1 MSFEITT
8 AFVQQYK
15 EGVMMLSQQLGA
27 RLQNCVMVDSG
38 IVGKSEYFDQVGV
51 VTAQVI
57 NNRHGD
63 SPLNSTPHARRKL
76 NLVDYETGDLVDK
89 LDLQKTLNDP
99 TNAYVVAHGAAMARA
114 KDSVILAAMFAD
126 AQTGETGSTTTSF
139 LSGNQVAV
147 NSWAFGTGSGNAGLT
162 ISKLIEGKKIL
173 KGHEAIQEGMPDNE
187 VYCAINA
194 KLEADL
200 LATTE
205 VTSADYNNIKA
216 LVNGDV
222 DTFMGI
228 KFVRTELLSTDGS
241 GYVRA
246 PMWVKSGMALGIG
259 VDVTA
264 KISERPDKRYSLY
277 PYFQMSIGATRL
289 EEKKVV
295 ELKCLAS

>member
-15 EGVMMLSQQLGA
+15 EGVTMLSQQLGA
-27 RLQNCVMVDSG
+27 RLQDTVMVDSG

-51 VTAQVI
+51 VTAQLV

-63 SPLNSTPHARRKL
+63 SPLNQTPHARRKL
-76 NLVDYETGDLVDK
+76 NLADYDTGDLVDK

-99 TNAYVVAHGAAMARA
+99 TNAYVIAHGAAMARA
-114 KDSVILAAMFAD
+114 KDQVIIDAFFAD
-126 AQTGETGSTTTSF
+126 AQTGETGSSTTSF

-147 NSWAFGTGSGNAGLT
+147 NSWAYGTGTGNAGLT
-162 ISKLIEGKKIL
+162 ISKLIEGMKIL
-173 KGHEAIQEGMPDNE
+173 KGHEAVQPGMPDSE
-187 VYCAINA
+187 VYCALNA

-205 VTSADYNNIKA
+205 VTSADYNSVRA
-216 LVNGDV
+216 LVRGEI

-228 KFVRTELLSTDGS
+228 KFIRTELLRTNGS

-246 PMWVKSGMALGIG
+246 PLWVKSGMALGIG
-259 VDVTA
+259 VDIQA
-264 KISERPDKRYSLY
+264 EISPRPDKRYSLY
-277 PYFQMSIGATRL
+277 PYFRMSIGATRL

-295 ELKCLAS
+295 ELICTAS